1 MQMMLSLNKDDTSN
15 NYEKIWKK
23 NRFFGD
29 EKENFT
35 INKANFP
42 ENTSL
47 YWNQGTITTLKV
59 GGYAIYMDY
68 AILGQVI
75 LARFCPDLDNYCL
88 KENEVILYVP
98 LYNTKNGYFK
108 GVKK

>member
-1 MQMMLSLNKDDTSN
+1 MMYLSKEATNKDQSLKIQMILSLNKDDTSN

-42 ENTSL
+42 ENTLL
-47 YWNQGTITTLKV
+47 Y
-59 GGYAIYMDY
+59 
-68 AILGQVI
+68 
-75 LARFCPDLDNYCL
+75 
-88 KENEVILYVP
+88 
-98 LYNTKNGYFK
+98 
-108 GVKK
+108 